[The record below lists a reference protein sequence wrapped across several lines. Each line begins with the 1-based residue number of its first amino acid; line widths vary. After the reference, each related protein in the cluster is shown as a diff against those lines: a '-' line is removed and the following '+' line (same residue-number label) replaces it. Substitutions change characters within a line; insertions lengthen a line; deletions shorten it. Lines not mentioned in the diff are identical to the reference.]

1 MLLKILNWLL
11 VLILLLVST
20 GILFVWFITWHPA
33 ALEES
38 RVYNSPSLPRL
49 QAGQTIKIMSWNV
62 QYLAGKNYVFFY
74 DLLDDSGPD
83 ERPSSEDIEHTLHK
97 VVKTIKNENPDV
109 IMLQELDDDAGR
121 TDREN
126 QVARLLGLLPDE
138 YGAHTSV
145 WYWKSLFVPHS
156 RIMSAVGMKLTVIS
170 KYQLKSSRRHAL
182 PLIPGSWLVQQFNL
196 KRALQEV
203 ILPVGERDELIL
215 INTHLDAFAQG
226 TNTMEKQVDKI
237 RRLLK
242 ELSNAEKKWLIAGDF
257 NLLPDKKAFERLPE
271 KQRAYFKPNTELNKL
286 SGKYPRIPSPQDVQ
300 GKNYQKWFTHFPN
313 DPEVKSPDRT
323 IDYFF
328 VSPLLEVLN
337 YQVRHKHT
345 LDISDHLPLIVE
357 VKI

>member
-33 ALEES
+33 SSEKTK
-38 RVYNSPSLPRL
+38 VYNSPSLPRL
-49 QAGQTIKIMSWNV
+49 QAGQNIKIMSWNV
-62 QYLAGKNYVFFY
+62 QYMAGKNYVFFY

-83 ERPSSEDIEHTLHK
+83 ERPSSEDIELTFHK
-97 VVKTIKNENPDV
+97 VAKTIKEENPDI
-109 IMLQELDDDAGR
+109 IMLQELDDGAGR

-145 WYWKSLFVPHS
+145 WYWKSLFVPHNK
-156 RIMSAVGMKLTVIS
+156 IMSAVGMKLTVIS

-182 PLIPGSWLVQQFNL
+182 PLIPGSWLTQQFNL

-203 ILPVGERDELIL
+203 RLPVGDKDELIL

-226 TNTMEKQVDKI
+226 TDTMEKQVDKI
-237 RRLLK
+237 CRFLEK
-242 ELSNAEKKWLIAGDF
+242 LSEAGEKWLIAGDF
-257 NLLPDKKAFERLPE
+257 NLLPDKQAYKRLPD
-271 KQRAYFKPNTELNKL
+271 KQKAYFKPVSELNRL
-286 SGKYPRIPSPQDVQ
+286 SAKYPRIPSKQDVQ
-300 GKNYQKWFTHFPN
+300 GKNYQNWFTHFPN
-313 DPEVKSPDRT
+313 DPEVESPDRT

-328 VSPLLEVLN
+328 VSPLLDILN
-337 YQVRHKHT
+337 YQVRHKDT
-345 LDISDHLPLIVE
+345 LDISDHFPLIVE
-357 VKI
+357 LKI